1 YVGYDRGGQL
11 TERVRRRPYSV
22 VLFDEVEKAH
32 PDVMQTFLQI
42 LDEGRL
48 TDGQGRKV
56 DFRNTIVIL
65 TSNLGVDAARTG
77 RSFGFGES
85 GAEAEDARAREAI
98 MDAAKRTFRPEL
110 LNRFDALVVFKALGR
125 EQIGKIVEIELA
137 SVRARL
143 AERGFALEL
152 SPAATDKIAAAGLD
166 PAFGARPLRRAI
178 ENLLE
183 DPLADDILRG
193 RIAAPCTIRADV
205 AENGALAFSAVQEA
219 AQ

>member
-1 YVGYDRGGQL
+1 
-11 TERVRRRPYSV
+11 
-22 VLFDEVEKAH
+22 
-32 PDVMQTFLQI
+32 M
-42 LDEGRL
+42 
-48 TDGQGRKV
+48 
-56 DFRNTIVIL
+56 
-65 TSNLGVDAARTG
+65 
-77 RSFGFGES
+77 
-85 GAEAEDARAREAI
+85 
-98 MDAAKRTFRPEL
+98 
-110 LNRFDALVVFKALGR
+110 
-125 EQIGKIVEIELA
+125 IVEIELA